1 MSTHEPELPPGGVS
15 GGGAGRVRLVRRERE
30 RERERVARVGELLSS
45 EQSRDRMPLESP
57 VSTCSSSSLL
67 LSASSGLAG
76 RVSLAGPSTR
86 LFITGQRSGDTD
98 PARVTNSG
106 LWRER
111 E

>member
-15 GGGAGRVRLVRRERE
+15 GGGGAGRVRLVR

-67 LSASSGLAG
+67 LCASSGLAG
-76 RVSLAGPSTR
+76 RVCLAGPSTR